1 MPSTANLEPGGSDST
16 QSYWFL
22 CLCLRVSSDH
32 PGSMKSLD
40 AMGTVEVRFLLLAG
54 KMGVRWND
62 QHVGRLLSPS
72 AAPPASPA
80 LCAAGCQKE
89 LENLAM
95 VHLLPQLCLQNV
107 LSGLFQVSL
116 SGSWQVPGINVPF
129 TLLNSLQNFHDH
141 HRHGQGILPR
151 ARHLSWWYPASS
163 ARFTPIASGKREPT
177 GIFKEALSTGES
189 KRKYPLWAFSHTHQ
203 RKQQFQS
210 SFASYRH

>member
-1 MPSTANLEPGGSDST
+1 MGCLADMNMQEKVMEVDYNYASPHYGSGSKCPAQPIWSLAALAALRAIDFFACVCVFPATT
-16 QSYWFL
+16 QAQRRV
-22 CLCLRVSSDH
+22 CMLRALLRFGSS
-32 PGSMKSLD
+32 SWQ
-40 AMGTVEVRFLLLAG
+40 ERW
-54 KMGVRWND
+54 GVRWND

-80 LCAAGCQKE
+80 LYAAGCQKE

-151 ARHLSWWYPASS
+151 ARHLS
-163 ARFTPIASGKREPT
+163 
-177 GIFKEALSTGES
+177 
-189 KRKYPLWAFSHTHQ
+189 
-203 RKQQFQS
+203 
-210 SFASYRH
+210 